1 MKKIIV
7 TGAKG
12 QLGSE
17 IFIRRQYI
25 RNADFIFT
33 DADTLSI
40 VEFDNLKDFF
50 EKNNPDLV
58 INCAAYTAVD
68 KAEDDFEN
76 ALNVNAIGAKN
87 ISEICKKHDIPL
99 IHISTDYVFDGTKNL
114 PYCEDDAVNP
124 LSVYGKTK
132 LQGEI
137 FIQES
142 GAKYVIIRTSWL
154 YSEFGNNF
162 VKTIL
167 RISKEKEFL
176 KVVNDQIGNP
186 TYAGDLAEVILII
199 AKKYLSEEFWKSGI
213 YHFSNEGQCSW
224 YEFTCEILKI
234 KSINTLVYPVSSSE
248 FPSKVNRPK
257 YSVLDKT
264 KIKNTFQLTI
274 NNWRTSLEKC
284 LQKLQ

>member
-7 TGAKG
+7 TGSRG

-17 IFIRRQYI
+17 IIIRQQYI
-25 RNADFIFT
+25 QDADFIFT
-33 DADTLSI
+33 DVETLNI
-40 VEFDNLKDFF
+40 VEHDNLKDFF

-76 ALNVNAIGAKN
+76 AYRINAIGAKN
-87 ISEICKKHDIPL
+87 ISEICKKHNIPL

-114 PYCEDDAVNP
+114 PYHEEDTVNP

-137 FIQES
+137 FIQDS
-142 GAKYVIIRTSWL
+142 GANYVIIRTSWL

-167 RISKEKEFL
+167 RISREKEFL

-199 AKKYLSEEFWKSGI
+199 AKKYLSDEFFKFGI
-213 YHFSNEGQCSW
+213 YHYSNEGQCSW
-224 YEFTCEILKI
+224 YEFACEILKI
-234 KSINTLVYPVSSSE
+234 KSINTPVYPVGSSE

-264 KIKNTFQLTI
+264 KIKNAFQLQI
-274 NNWRTSLEKC
+274 NDWRTSLEKC